1 VTLLFEVTNDFYL
14 NSNFFLDDVS
24 MSSVS
29 TASAAV
35 VDEMQVLGD
44 VSSRK
49 GE

>member
-1 VTLLFEVTNDFYL
+1 LFEVITD
-14 NSNFFLDDVS
+14 NSLFSSVFLDDVS

-44 VSSRK
+44 VTSRK
-49 GE
+49 GK